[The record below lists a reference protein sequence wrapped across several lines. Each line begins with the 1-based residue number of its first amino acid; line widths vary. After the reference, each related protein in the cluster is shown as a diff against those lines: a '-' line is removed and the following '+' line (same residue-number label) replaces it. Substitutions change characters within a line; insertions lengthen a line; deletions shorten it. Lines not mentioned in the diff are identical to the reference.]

1 MKAIKRRRST
11 VKNIQQIT
19 KAMNLV
25 ATSKLQRAKN
35 GLATVAQP
43 TQAAFDITYNTINT
57 QEAREQLFIQPRKEV
72 KTTAYLVL
80 SSNRGLCGSYNSNAC
95 KALMRH
101 AKEYGKNP
109 LVVPIGTKGR
119 DYFRRRNYIIHESDM
134 AMADQ
139 PAFKEAV
146 AIIEEL
152 MSMYEN
158 GRVDEIYVVY
168 TKFITVLSQ
177 EPVVKPLL
185 PINPDFLRRVL
196 GTVLQDGEDWEDLGF
211 FKRPVPNNDTAQN
224 IEVEYDPSLEEVL
237 AGVIPWYLNMF
248 LSAALASATLCEQA
262 SRMTSMDSAT
272 SNAGDIIEKL
282 TLMFNRQRQSIITQE
297 ITEIVSGANAL
308 Q

>member
-25 ATSKLQRAKN
+25 ATSKLQRARN

-43 TQAAFDITYNTINT
+43 TQAAFDIAYNTINSP
-57 QEAREQLFIQPRKEV
+57 EAREQLFIQPRKDV
-72 KTTAYLVL
+72 RTTAYLVL
-80 SSNRGLCGSYNSNAC
+80 TSNRGLCGSYNSNVC
-95 KALMRH
+95 KELLKH
-101 AKEYGKNP
+101 AKEHNKNP
-109 LVVPIGTKGR
+109 LIIPVGTKGR
-119 DYFRRRNYIIHESDM
+119 DYFRRRNLLVQESDA

-139 PAFKEAV
+139 PSFKEAAMIV
-146 AIIEEL
+146 EEL
-152 MSMYEN
+152 MSMYQN
-158 GRVDEIYVVY
+158 GRVDEVYVVY
-168 TKFITVLSQ
+168 TKFVTVLSQ

-185 PINPDFLRRVL
+185 PINPDFLRLVI
-196 GTVLQDGEDWEDLGF
+196 GTALKEGEEWEDLGF
-211 FKRPVPNNDTAQN
+211 FKRPEATNENSQN
-224 IEVEYDPSLEEVL
+224 VEVEYDPSLEEVL